1 MAKSA
6 KLDRQR
12 YDRNGNIIATQI
24 GTFSTANRRALLKSR
39 ELMKSQNSDTG
50 SAEHTPTKETKG
62 EEEPSSPYGRKK
74 KHKVTFM
81 DDVSGDK
88 KALTDVHMIESYKKY
103 NQDFYVE
110 SPGQGCCMT
119 F

>member
-1 MAKSA
+1 
-6 KLDRQR
+6 
-12 YDRNGNIIATQI
+12 
-24 GTFSTANRRALLKSR
+24 
-39 ELMKSQNSDTG
+39 
-50 SAEHTPTKETKG
+50 
-62 EEEPSSPYGRKK
+62 
-74 KHKVTFM
+74 M

-110 SPGQGCCMT
+110 NPGQGCCIM